1 MNTFL
6 LIVTDGAPSQISGI
20 HYLLNSLSV
29 KAASGSAGWSI
40 FILTPENVELEP
52 LSQSTFPSAHIS
64 SFPMGKYVD
73 KYYIK
78 FLLPKFI
85 GAHCHARDT
94 ILYLDYDHICWSDFQ
109 LPPLAHNTMYLSSE
123 IHALKNILTRSAA
136 ESAFLLDQLS
146 LHYNTSLI
154 YTTAGV
160 LMQMA
165 EQWAGCYRELSA
177 YVSPRYLEEVSFSY
191 AAVQCRIALKPIQAE
206 IQSNWV
212 NIRQDA
218 GLFHYGG
225 EHKYSRVI
233 KGFLCRK
240 DIRFAQADK
249 LLNSA
254 VAAKGQHEWCA
265 GDGPAASCQEKE
277 ILTKIC
283 NAFSE
288 HRPADGKKPP
298 DGAQGATGVNS
309 QDASS

>member
-1 MNTFL
+1 MNKFL
-6 LIVTDGAPSQISGI
+6 LIVTDGALAQISGI

-29 KAASGSAGWSI
+29 NAASGSAGWSI
-40 FILTPENVELEP
+40 FILTPERVGVEP
-52 LSQSTFPSAHIS
+52 LPQSAFPNAHIS
-64 SFPMGKYVD
+64 SFPLGKYSD

-85 GAHCHARDT
+85 GAHCHESDR
-94 ILYLDYDHICWSDFQ
+94 ILYLDYDHICWGDFQ

-123 IHALKNILTRSAA
+123 IHALEDILTQSAP

-177 YVSPRYLEEVSFSY
+177 YISPRYLEEVSFSY
-191 AAVQCRIALKPIQAE
+191 AALQCRIALKPIQAE

-212 NIRQDA
+212 NIRRDA

-225 EHKYSRVI
+225 EHKYSGVI
-233 KGFLCRK
+233 KGRL
-240 DIRFAQADK
+240 
-249 LLNSA
+249 
-254 VAAKGQHEWCA
+254 AAKGINEWSA
-265 GDGPAASCQEKE
+265 GNEAPGSIQEKE
-277 ILTKIC
+277 IFEKIC
-283 NAFSE
+283 NAFRSITL
-288 HRPADGKKPP
+288 PAGKTP
-298 DGAQGATGVNS
+298 DGDLRLTEVKL
-309 QDASS
+309 QDTSSWI